1 MTTYPAAGDYYK
13 AVQSPANAFTVKSL
27 QEATFAWDSL
37 GPSLARGSSA
47 VVFQAT
53 VDGSAKAVRCY
64 VRDDASSRERYA
76 ALGAYLASHD
86 LSPYVSDATWLEA
99 AIQLRGQTWPVILMD
114 WIDGRTLNEYVD
126 FLVAQPDLNALA
138 TLAER
143 WRKLVRILQQADFA
157 HGDLQHGDVMV
168 DQKGQLRLV
177 DYDGIWIPQLADLG
191 PPNESGHP
199 NYEHPGGR
207 AWGRWMDTFPALV
220 IYLSLVALAKD
231 PALWLALYNGQNLL
245 FSKSDF
251 VFPFGTEPWRQLSA
265 LHDPAVDEL
274 VRLLQ
279 ECCAPGWVA
288 TKSLE
293 DLLGTSPVQLPR
305 SAGPRTHEREIS
317 SKHPGCVVFLCDRSG
332 SMRQPWGN
340 RQQTMAEGVTSA
352 LNNILLELMFISQ
365 VAPGKVRHY
374 FDIGVFGYGVRPVAG
389 GEGVETAFGGALA
402 GRALV
407 ALPEL
412 RDNPLAVRDVPSAD
426 PGEPHSRQ
434 PIWIEPA
441 HGYRT
446 PMCEAI
452 AVAGQHLY
460 EWAASHPDSFPP
472 IVINITDGMVTDSPY
487 DGAILETWVER
498 LVGIQTS
505 DGPLLMFNI
514 FLSRTAA
521 GGVLFPTTDHGLPEP
536 GPALFG
542 ISSVLPDLMVANAQS
557 AGIPVGAGARAF
569 GFNASP
575 AMLARFLEVG
585 TRIDIRH

>member
-13 AVQSPANAFTVKSL
+13 AVQSPASAFTVKSL
-27 QEATFAWDSL
+27 REATFAWDAL
-37 GPSLARGSSA
+37 GPTLARGSSA
-47 VVFQAT
+47 VVFKAT

-86 LSPYVSDATWLEA
+86 LSSYVSDATWLDA
-99 AIQLRGQTWPVILMD
+99 AIQIRGQTWPVILMD
-114 WIDGRTLNEYVD
+114 WIEGRILSEYVD
-126 FLVAQPDLNALA
+126 FLVAQSDLSALA

-143 WRKLVRILQQADFA
+143 WRELVRIVQQAEFA
-157 HGDLQHGDVMV
+157 HGDLQHGDVIV
-168 DQKGQLRLV
+168 DLEGQLRLV
-177 DYDGIWIPQLADLG
+177 DYDGIWIPQLVGLG
-191 PPNESGHP
+191 PPNEFGHQ

-220 IYLSLVALAKD
+220 IYLSLVALAKR
-231 PALWLALYNGQNLL
+231 PALWLALYNGKNLL

-251 VFPFGTEPWRQLSA
+251 LFPFGTDAWRQLSA

-293 DLLGTSPVQLPR
+293 DLLGTSPAQLPR
-305 SAGPRTHEREIS
+305 SAGPRMHEREIS

-352 LNNILLELMFISQ
+352 LNNILLELMLISQ
-365 VAPGKVRHY
+365 VVPGKARHY

-402 GRALV
+402 ARALV
-407 ALPEL
+407 PLPEL

-426 PGEPHSRQ
+426 PGGPRVRQ

-452 AVAGQHLY
+452 AVAGQYLY
-460 EWAASHPDSFPP
+460 EWASSHPDSFPP
-472 IVINITDGMVTDSPY
+472 IVINITDGMVTDSPHE
-487 DGAILETWVER
+487 GATLETWVER

-521 GGVLFPTTDHGLPEP
+521 GGVLFPTADHGLPEP
-536 GPALFG
+536 GPQLFG

-557 AGIPVGAGARAF
+557 AGIPVEAGARAF
-569 GFNASP
+569 GFNANP